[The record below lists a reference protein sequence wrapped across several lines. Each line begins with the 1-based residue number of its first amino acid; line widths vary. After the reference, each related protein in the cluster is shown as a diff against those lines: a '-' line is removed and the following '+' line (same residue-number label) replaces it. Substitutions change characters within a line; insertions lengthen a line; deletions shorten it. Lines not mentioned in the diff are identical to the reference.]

1 MERNNLI
8 KKGLAVAV
16 ILLFIGLAFTLSIN
30 ANISKESLEDEL
42 VEITTE
48 LYGIKGV
55 KPYYVKPIKF
65 NEENWV
71 KRIFENVLDF
81 I

>member
-1 MERNNLI
+1 MKHI
-8 KKGLAVAV
+8 KYQKGITLAV

-71 KRIFENVLDF
+71 KRIVENVLDF

>member
-8 KKGLAVAV
+8 KKGISVSV
-16 ILLFIGLAFTLSIN
+16 IILFIGLAFSPSIN
-30 ANISKESLEDEL
+30 ANISKASLDSDL
-42 VEITTE
+42 IEITTE
-48 LYGIKGV
+48 VYGIKGV

>member
-1 MERNNLI
+1 MKHI
-8 KKGLAVAV
+8 TYQKGITLAI
-16 ILLFIGLAFTLSIN
+16 ILLFIGLAFTPSIN

-65 NEENWV
+65 NEENWIE
-71 KRIFENVLDF
+71 RIFENVLEF

>member
-48 LYGIKGV
+48 VYGIKGV
-55 KPYYVKPIKF
+55 KPYCVKPIKF
-65 NEENWV
+65 NEENWI
-71 KRIFENVLDF
+71 KRIFENVVDF

>member
-1 MERNNLI
+1 MKHI
-8 KKGLAVAV
+8 KYQKGITLAV

-48 LYGIKGV
+48 VYGIKGV

-65 NEENWV
+65 NEENWI

-81 I
+81 L